1 MIKGNPEGYN
11 MGLYWPSEREVKKQ
25 ITPLQGAMAFG
36 GIALTGVMIGA
47 TIGTYVFFGT
57 VTLAGL
63 IVVVES
69 QPWLKRIVVKSN
81 KAIDIAILVGSI
93 YAVATLG
100 VTAAASITI
109 AGLGFTLVYAPYL
122 RSE

>member
-1 MIKGNPEGYN
+1 MIRGNPEVLD
-11 MGLYWPSEREVKKQ
+11 MGLYWPKESGKARE
-25 ITPLQGAMAFG
+25 ITPAQGAVAFG
-36 GIALTGVMIGA
+36 TIAVTGVAIGA

-69 QPWLKRIVVKSN
+69 QPWLKKIVVKSN
-81 KAIDIAILVGSI
+81 KVIDITILLGSI
-93 YAVATLG
+93 YAIATLG

-122 RSE
+122 RS